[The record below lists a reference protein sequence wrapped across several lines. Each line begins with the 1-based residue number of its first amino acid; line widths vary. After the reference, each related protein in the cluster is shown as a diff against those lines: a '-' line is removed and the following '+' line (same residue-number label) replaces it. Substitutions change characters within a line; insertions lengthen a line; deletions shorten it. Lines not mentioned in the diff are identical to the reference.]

1 MKKII
6 RNALLILLA
15 CFILVSCG
23 GKEEAA
29 ATEPA
34 TDENGLIPIEMW
46 YGAAV
51 TEAGPIP
58 SDWVGYDIIR
68 DELGIDLTITA
79 LPSNESDQDVR
90 IQAAGA
96 ATALP
101 DVFFV
106 SRPVLQNLI
115 NQGLVASIDEI
126 YDMMPNRTA
135 NYHDAAARNYTTFD
149 GENFGMAIPS
159 SVTPIES
166 LVIRKDW
173 LDNLGLEIPT
183 TLDELYDVM
192 YAFTYN
198 DPDQNGRDDTWGY
211 GAFVESDTTLKGYPG
226 SRLWPIMG
234 AFGVTGLW
242 TFNES
247 DLGLTVYKDGFF
259 DFVQYFRKMCNDGVI
274 DPNWLSYRKD
284 DFRAAWKQGRFGV
297 MYEQWA
303 ALSAESNYAPFDTN
317 FPNGEWVV
325 IDPPV
330 GTNGEQSMGSLDK
343 TYRIYAVSQD
353 AKDAGKLEAIAR
365 LFEWMAS
372 DEGYYLLGY
381 GVEGV
386 NYVRDENGNPSTE
399 GLGDMSYT
407 GQRGQVYTQLR
418 NLVYTNS
425 AEETRVRF
433 PDYTA
438 ETSGKVISPVGYL
451 VEMEK
456 RPWTLAVGS
465 GMMPTPNADVSR
477 YYEQSIAEFLNGTK
491 ELTEENWQNFL
502 TTFERVGGAA
512 WNEEGIEY
520 ARANNLVTAD

>member
-1 MKKII
+1 MLS
-6 RNALLILLA
+6 ASLL
-15 CFILVSCG
+15 F
-23 GKEEAA
+23 AA
-29 ATEPA
+29 GSQESAVT
-34 TDENGLIPIEMW
+34 TDERGNVPITLW

-58 SDWVGYDIIR
+58 NDWTGYDIIR
-68 DELGIDLTITA
+68 EKLGIELTITA
-79 LPSNESDQDVR
+79 LPSNDSDQDVR

-96 ATALP
+96 ANDLP
-101 DVFFV
+101 DVFMV
-106 SRPVLQNLI
+106 SRPVLQNLVR
-115 NQGLVASIDEI
+115 QGLVAQIDDI
-126 YDMMPNRTA
+126 YDMMPVRTA
-135 NYHDAAARNYTTFD
+135 RYHNEEARHYTTID
-149 GENFGMAIPS
+149 GENFGMAVPS
-159 SVTPIES
+159 SVTPIEA

-173 LDNLGLEIPT
+173 LDNLGLDVPV
-183 TLDELYDVM
+183 TLEEFYDVL

-198 DPDQNGRDDTWGY
+198 DPDGNGRNDTWGF

-242 TFNES
+242 SFNES
-247 DLGLTVYKDGFF
+247 DLGLTIYKDGFY
-259 DFVQYFRKMCNDGVI
+259 DFMLYFKKMIDDGVI

-284 DFRAAWKQGRFGV
+284 DFRAAWKQGRFGL

-303 ALSAESNYAPFDTN
+303 ALSAESNYAPFDQN
-317 FPNGEWVV
+317 FPEGEWMV

-330 GTNGEQSMGSLDK
+330 GPNGDQATGSLDK
-343 TYRIYAVSQD
+343 TYRIYAVSQK
-353 AKDAGKLEAIAR
+353 AVEQGKLEAIAR

-386 NYVRDENGNPSTE
+386 NYVIDENGNPSTE
-399 GLGDMSYT
+399 GLGAASYT
-407 GQRGQVYTQLR
+407 GQEGQVYTQLR

-438 ETSGKVISPVGYL
+438 ASGKTISPVGYL

-456 RPWTLAVGS
+456 RPWVNAVGS

-477 YYEQSIAEFLNGTK
+477 YYEQSLAEFLSGTRD
-491 ELTEENWQNFL
+491 LTSDAWEVFL
-502 TTFERVGGAA
+502 SGFERVGGSA
-512 WNEEGIEY
+512 WNERGIAY
-520 ARANNLVTAD
+520 ARENNLVVSD

>member
-1 MKKII
+1 MKKLIAI
-6 RNALLILLA
+6 LLVALLSFSLFA
-15 CFILVSCG
+15 MG
-23 GKEEAA
+23 GSDNEGPVL
-29 ATEPA
+29 T
-34 TDENGLIPIEMW
+34 ENGLVPINMW

-68 DELGIDLTITA
+68 DELGIELTITA

-96 ATALP
+96 ANDLP

-115 NQGLVASIDEI
+115 RQGLVAAIDDI

-135 NYHDAAARNYTTFD
+135 KYHDAASRNYTTFD
-149 GENFGMAIPS
+149 GENFGMAVPS
-159 SVTPIES
+159 STTPIEG

-198 DPDQNGRDDTWGY
+198 DPDGNGRNDTWGY
-211 GAFVESDTTLKGYPG
+211 GAFVESDTMLKGYPG

-247 DLGLTVYKDGFF
+247 DLGLTVYKDSFY
-259 DFVQYFRKMCNDGVI
+259 DFLVYFRKMCNDGVI

-325 IDPPV
+325 IDPPI
-330 GTNGEQSMGSLDK
+330 GPNGDQSTGSLDK
-343 TYRIYAVSQD
+343 TYRIYAVSQEAVD
-353 AKDAGKLEAIAR
+353 EGKLEAIAR

-372 DEGYYLLGY
+372 DEGYHLLGY

-386 NYVRDENGNPSTE
+386 TYVLDENGNPSTE
-399 GLGDMSYT
+399 GLGEMSYT
-407 GQRGQVYTQLR
+407 GQQGQVYTQLR
-418 NLVYTNS
+418 NLVFTNS
-425 AEETRVRF
+425 HEETSIRF
-433 PDYTA
+433 PDYVTS
-438 ETSGKVISPVGYL
+438 TSGKTISPVGYL
-451 VEMEK
+451 AEMEK

-477 YYEQSIAEFLNGTK
+477 FYEQSIAEFLNGTK
-491 ELTEENWQNFL
+491 ELTPENWQKFL
-502 TTFERVGGAA
+502 DDFGRIGGAA
-512 WNEEGIEY
+512 WNEQGIEF
-520 ARANNLVTAD
+520 ARENNLVVAD

>member
-1 MKKII
+1 MKKI
-6 RNALLILLA
+6 LLA
-15 CFILVSCG
+15 LMVMLSVCSIVFAGGSNETTEVTTEDGLV
-23 GKEEAA
+23 
-29 ATEPA
+29 
-34 TDENGLIPIEMW
+34 PIEMW

-58 SDWVGYDIIR
+58 NDWVGYDIIR
-68 DELGIDLTITA
+68 DELGIELTITA

-96 ATALP
+96 ANDLP

-106 SRPVLQNLI
+106 SRPVLQNLVR
-115 NQGLVASIDEI
+115 QGLIAPIDEI
-126 YDMMPNRTA
+126 YDMMPTRTA
-135 NYHDAAARNYTTFD
+135 KYHNAAAINYTTFD

-198 DPDQNGRDDTWGY
+198 DPDGNGRQDTWGY
-211 GAFVESDTTLKGYPG
+211 GAFVESDTMLKGYPG

-247 DLGLTVYKDGFF
+247 DLGLTIYKDGFY
-259 DFVQYFRKMCNDGVI
+259 DFMVYFRKMVEDGVI

-303 ALSAESNYAPFDTN
+303 ALAAESNYAPFDTN
-317 FPNGEWVV
+317 FPNGEWIV
-325 IDPPV
+325 IDPPI
-330 GTNGEQSMGSLDK
+330 GPNGEKAMGSLDK
-343 TYRIYAVSQD
+343 TYRIYAVSQTAVD
-353 AKDAGKLEAIAR
+353 EGKLDDIAR

-386 NYVRDENGNPSTE
+386 NYVMDENGNPSV
-399 GLGDMSYT
+399 GDLGDMAYT

-418 NLVYTNS
+418 NLVYTNTV
-425 AEETRVRF
+425 EETAIRF
-433 PDYTA
+433 PDYVA
-438 ETSGKVISPVGYL
+438 ATSGKTISPTGYL
-451 VEMEK
+451 AEMEK
-456 RPWTLAVGS
+456 RPWVDAVGS

-477 YYEQSIAEFLNGTK
+477 YYEQSLAEFLSGTRA
-491 ELTEENWQNFL
+491 LTPENWQAFL
-502 TTFERVGGAA
+502 DQFARVGGEA
-512 WNEEGIEY
+512 WNEEGIEF
-520 ARANNLVTAD
+520 ARENNLVVSD